1 VHSAEDAEVSLDARA
16 TEFVIEKGKVYPL
29 ELFQAE
35 RHTSASNFRIE
46 TNLDF
51 VNCGIIIPK

>member
-1 VHSAEDAEVSLDARA
+1 MHAAEDAEVSLDARA
-16 TEFVIEKGKVYPL
+16 AEFVIEKSKVYAL
-29 ELFQAE
+29 DLFQAE